1 MVGLLTCIPSQSS
14 NACTIRAGKLQW
26 LDQCCKPPRGLK
38 QAVGKSF
45 YKWMEKKMPWC
56 NGASCKKWN
65 GRTHCG
71 KNFRQWFGT
80 LRLTYPHNSSDGQFM
95 VHTRAPPHG
104 PCESFGYFGNCW
116 KICENKNFEN
126 NENNSKFWKLW
137 KNDQKCFVPLVNLF
151 HRAVEHCSTR
161 CLPVCRFFD
170 LPM

>member
-1 MVGLLTCIPSQSS
+1 MVGLLSCIPSQSW
-14 NACTIRAGKLQW
+14 NACTMRAGVLQW

-45 YKWMEKKMPWC
+45 YTWIEKNAVVHRVKNEQVEHILGKIFD
-56 NGASCKKWN
+56 NGSA
-65 GRTHCG
+65 RYDLP
-71 KNFRQWFGT
+71 T
-80 LRLTYPHNSSDGQFM
+80 LIIPVMGNSWSI
-95 VHTRAPPHG
+95 REPPTHG
-104 PCESFGYFGNCW
+104 PCESFGNFGNCC
-116 KICENKNFEN
+116 KICENRIFEN
-126 NENNSKFWKLW
+126 NENFPNFENLW